1 MRGCGVFQM
10 GTDSFAERELLSA
23 ALMACLPAGVP
34 QSGSS
39 RRRDRYV
46 EFSSTAICDVVDYQS
61 PLP

>member
-1 MRGCGVFQM
+1 M